1 MSHTPGPWRFEP
13 GKWNT
18 PEHEQGGHSRGSIV
32 NIDENGDVGYY
43 IARIDNAD
51 GEEYNARLIAAAPD
65 LLEALIYVRDHIC
78 DPERGLREIYP
89 AFGLDAGNAVRLVK
103 SAIAKAE
110 GLS

>member
-1 MSHTPGPWRFEP
+1 MSHSSGPWQIHDKALQF
-13 GKWNT
+13 
-18 PEHEQGGHSRGSIV
+18 
-32 NIDENGDVGYY
+32 GDCTLGTQIWGQCRIAFTERQNVG
-43 IARIDNAD
+43 A
-51 GEEYNARLIAAAPD
+51 EEEAANARLIAAAPE